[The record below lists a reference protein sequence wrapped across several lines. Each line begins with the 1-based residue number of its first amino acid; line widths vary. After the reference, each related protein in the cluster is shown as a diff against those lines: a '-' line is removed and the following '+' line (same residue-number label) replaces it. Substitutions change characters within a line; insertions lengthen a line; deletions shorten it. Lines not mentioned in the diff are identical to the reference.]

1 MKFTLNGRALEMGV
15 AANLTLLDFLRH
27 DLRLTAAKKGCDEG
41 ECGTCTVL
49 LDGKP
54 VNACLVL
61 AVQAADSEVTTLEG
75 LGAEDELSPAQ
86 QAFLDH
92 NGYQCGF
99 CTPGVILATE
109 ALLDRTPAPTEAE
122 IKEALDGNL
131 CRCTGYRQI
140 IESVQKAAA
149 LRTARTKDRE
159 RFPTE

>member
-1 MKFTLNGRALEMGV
+1 MKFRLNGRAVEREV

-27 DLRLTAAKKGCDEG
+27 DLRLTSAKKGCDEG

-49 LDGKP
+49 LGGKP

-61 AVQAADSEVTTLEG
+61 AVQVEDQEVVTLEG
-75 LGAEDELSPAQ
+75 LGADGEPSPTQ
-86 QAFLDH
+86 QAFLDQY
-92 NGYQCGF
+92 GFQCGF

-109 ALLDRTPAPTEAE
+109 ALLDRNPSPTEAE

-140 IESVQKAAA
+140 IESVQKAAE
-149 LRTARTKDRE
+149 LRAAQAKGRE
-159 RFPTE
+159 RP